1 MKLEY
6 FFIGFFAL
14 ISLFILIFYIINT
27 VKMNKTQK
35 KVTEKK
41 MTEEKK
47 KDDDKIEVPA
57 EQSKEKP
64 VEKAIKE
71 ANIEFQIKEAF
82 EKIEQESVEY
92 ENFPKNR
99 TIGGKLQVDRGEFK
113 TELQKSLETNK
124 ISSETN
130 TISSSTAKMDFEMKD
145 FKTNEQI
152 DVEKQIAEEY
162 IKKQENQNKTLG
174 DELKDMSPEMKAM
187 MLNDI
192 LNKKY

>member
-6 FFIGFFAL
+6 IFIGIFAL
-14 ISLFILIFYIINT
+14 ISLFILVFYLINSA
-27 VKMNKTQK
+27 KINKKQK

-41 MTEEKK
+41 KTEDKI
-47 KDDDKIEVPA
+47 KDEKIEVPA

-71 ANIEFQIKEAF
+71 ANIDYQIKEAF
-82 EKIEQESVEY
+82 ERIEQERIEY
-92 ENFPKNR
+92 ENAPKNR
-99 TIGGKLQVDRGEFK
+99 TIGGKLKLDRDGFK

-124 ISSETN
+124 ISSDTN
-130 TISSSTAKMDFEMKD
+130 VISSATAKMDYEIRDNQAK
-145 FKTNEQI
+145 EQVDI
-152 DVEKQIAEEY
+152 DKQIAEEY
-162 IKKQENQNKTLG
+162 VKNQEKKNKSLG
-174 DELKDMSPEMKAM
+174 EELKDMSPEMKAI